1 MIACEDYDE
10 DGCAW
15 SRRETARI
23 KQIQIGKA
31 RPEYQRY
38 VREVVPGRRT
48 GSQPSTPDPRARVS
62 KRQFDRALGD
72 WRRRLHEF
80 DAVPRGPPRS
90 HQAELEAQWSTS
102 GQEKWSSSKSG
113 TGAGQN
119 RQEYEEQLPIES
131 GRNGPRSG
139 NRRSRATPVPPRAER
154 SGKFGPRKP
163 LESPEMLNKDM
174 QQSDCGLLPPPPP
187 PPTAQASA
195 TGSAAQG
202 VVRISLADQ
211 LMEIPMQPMMPQ
223 VADWQWYQSPEAPWG
238 SMETP
243 QKMADMQQFMA
254 MEGITPDKLE
264 MPGYQMYDQS
274 MMKADSSYSEMPMEG
289 YMLPHRLFDSSPE
302 KSEPLGL
309 DSSNSETTTLESSGG
324 SPERDVK
331 APSSPR
337 AQSAPPKDSLMPL
350 RSPCA
355 FKPHMLSP
363 NARCLASPTPKT
375 PQRQC
380 YMPETP
386 SPDRM
391 HMHASMPNSWLQQP
405 TLPYGQPATF
415 GGIPMNPM
423 GLYGQQAHD
432 SAFLQMMA
440 GMPSMEAAAQF
451 GGEL

>member
-1 MIACEDYDE
+1 
-10 DGCAW
+10 
-15 SRRETARI
+15 
-23 KQIQIGKA
+23 
-31 RPEYQRY
+31 
-38 VREVVPGRRT
+38 
-48 GSQPSTPDPRARVS
+48 
-62 KRQFDRALGD
+62 
-72 WRRRLHEF
+72 
-80 DAVPRGPPRS
+80 
-90 HQAELEAQWSTS
+90 
-102 GQEKWSSSKSG
+102 
-113 TGAGQN
+113 
-119 RQEYEEQLPIES
+119 
-131 GRNGPRSG
+131 
-139 NRRSRATPVPPRAER
+139 
-154 SGKFGPRKP
+154 
-163 LESPEMLNKDM
+163 
-174 QQSDCGLLPPPPP
+174 
-187 PPTAQASA
+187 
-195 TGSAAQG
+195 
-202 VVRISLADQ
+202 
-211 LMEIPMQPMMPQ
+211 MQPMMPQ

-243 QKMADMQQFMA
+243 QKMADMQQFMS

-274 MMKADSSYSEMPMEG
+274 MMKADGSYLEMPMEG

-309 DSSNSETTTLESSGG
+309 ESSNSETTTLESGE

-331 APSSPR
+331 APVSPR
-337 AQSAPPKDSLMPL
+337 ATSAPPRDSLMPL
-350 RSPCA
+350 RSPSA

-391 HMHASMPNSWLQQP
+391 HNSWLQQP

-423 GLYGQQAHD
+423 GYYGQQAHD

-440 GMPSMEAAAQF
+440 GMPSICSQEGAAHF
-451 GGEL
+451 GEL